1 MFTGDMKFINWRRVD
16 LSKNDKR
23 KRTGRQ
29 NAVWLYKSP
38 IKKKFDGTT
47 QYRRIVGISKHLLD
61 EAGFCPGTELILVRS
76 KDLFAFKKVG
86 SKGQFKINS
95 QNQIQNQPLY
105 LELSCHTKIN
115 MFDAFVHEGMIVF
128 HAPVDNEVDGM
139 EEHEYEDER

>member
-23 KRTGRQ
+23 KITGRP
-29 NAVWLYKSP
+29 NCVWLHKSP
-38 IKKKFDGTT
+38 IKKKWGGTQ

-61 EAGFCPGTELILVRS
+61 EVGFGPGTELILVRS

-86 SKGQFKINS
+86 SKGQFKINA
-95 QNQIQNQPLY
+95 QYQIQNQPLY
-105 LELSCHTKIN
+105 LELSCHTKNN

-139 EEHEYEDER
+139 EEHEDEDER